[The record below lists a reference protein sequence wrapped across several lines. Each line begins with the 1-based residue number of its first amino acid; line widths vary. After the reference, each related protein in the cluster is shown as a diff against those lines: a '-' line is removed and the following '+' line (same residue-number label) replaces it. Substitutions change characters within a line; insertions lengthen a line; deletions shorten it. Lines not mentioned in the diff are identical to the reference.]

1 MKCDKNGVSV
11 VILAAGLGT
20 RMKSV
25 RAKVLQK
32 ICGKTMIVHIIKQAL
47 RVSDDVSAVLYHQKE
62 QVEAEIHAQFPQVRA
77 LTQNHAEFPG
87 TAGALRGYAAKHD
100 KIIILCGDMPLI
112 KAESLQKMLEMLEN
126 RANLVVAVFESENP
140 KNYGRVIISENKI
153 QKIIEFKDANE
164 SQKAI
169 KVCNSGVY
177 AVSSSLLSTLLPRIS
192 NDNAAGEYYL
202 TDIVSLA
209 HEQGELVLPFFA
221 CEREFMGVN
230 DKIELAKAENIMQD
244 EIKEGLMREG
254 VVFHTPQTSFISPDA
269 VFRGECEIYEGV
281 RIEGASVIDGSI
293 IEKSSIVRDSEI
305 KNSHIKALSV
315 IEQSR
320 VQGSDVGPLAHLRPK
335 CVLENTHIGNFVECK
350 NAILQGV
357 KAGHLSYLGDC
368 EIGDGS
374 NIGCGTITCN
384 YDGLA
389 KHRTTIGRNVFVGSD
404 TQLIAPVSVAD
415 NAIIA
420 AGSCVNVD
428 VPSGSLF
435 INRASKRIVKD
446 YFYQKFGVKKDEKE

>member
-1 MKCDKNGVSV
+1 MAMKCDKNGVSV

-20 RMKSV
+20 RMKS
-25 RAKVLQK
+25 ATPKVLQK
-32 ICGKTMIVHIIKQAL
+32 ICGKTMIAHIIKQAL
-47 RVSDDVSAVLYHQKE
+47 RVSDDVSVVLYHQKE
-62 QVEAEIHAQFPQVRA
+62 QVEAEIHAQFPQVRT
-77 LTQNHAEFPG
+77 LIQNHAEFPG
-87 TAGALRGYAAKHD
+87 TAGALKGYAPKHD

-112 KAESLQKMLEMLEN
+112 KAESLSKMLEN

-140 KNYGRVIISENKI
+140 KNYGRVVISENKI
-153 QKIIEFKDANE
+153 QKIVEFKDANE

-169 KVCNSGVY
+169 KVCNSGFY
-177 AVSSSLLSTLLPRIS
+177 AISSSLLSTLLPRIS
-192 NDNAAGEYYL
+192 NDNVAGEYYL

-209 HEQGELVLPFFA
+209 CEQGELAMPFFVS
-221 CEREFMGVN
+221 EREFMGVN
-230 DKIELAKAENIMQD
+230 DKIELAKAENLMQD

-254 VVFHTPQTSFISPDA
+254 VVFHAPQTSFISPEA

-281 RIEGASVIDGSI
+281 RIEGASVIESSI

-305 KNSHIKALSV
+305 KNSHIKAMSV

-335 CVLENTHIGNFVECK
+335 CVLENSHIGNFVECK
-350 NAILQGV
+350 NAILSGV

-368 EIGDGS
+368 EVGEGS

-389 KHRTTIGRNVFVGSD
+389 KHRTTIGKNVFVGSD

-415 NAIIA
+415 NVIIA